1 VTLLSEWLQE
11 TQDLQLAQQLSKA
24 LETERDCEQRI
35 ALIQG
40 EAEAIKIAVEEK
52 RRIKAEAQA
61 KLDIERADE
70 EFARKLAADEVKY
83 FEDKKRQFEDDE
95 KYCYTLEEQEK
106 GRHAVPL
113 RVESKDEND
122 EEECK
127 DDATADTKGSYDDD
141 EKESYCDAKET
152 FREEKEASPVAKP
165 APVVDEDEEKE
176 GTPETLRQKKRAL
189 RSKLQ
194 RQRIEELPSSHPFKK
209 YNFNTLKEESVIS
222 KLWEK
227 ANVEIN
233 EIDESLCLTVQ
244 LPNIQKL
251 HIGMENHGK
260 LMKIHA
266 KRYLRKNKTSS
277 SSAVASLT
285 QLLSSDS
292 TQYQAEFVLDGE
304 ISVTTKDIYHEYYQE
319 YGTLFIY
326 IENICLDEDST
337 VSSSNILGKGK
348 NLLNSFKKNFL
359 RIFNKN

>member
-1 VTLLSEWLQE
+1 
-11 TQDLQLAQQLSKA
+11 LAQELAKA

-35 ALIQG
+35 ALIHG
-40 EAEAIKIAVEEK
+40 EAEAVRIAVEEK

-61 KLDIERADE
+61 KLDIEKADE

-95 KYCYTLEEQEK
+95 KYCYELDQQEK
-106 GRHAVPL
+106 GRQKAVPS
-113 RVESKDEND
+113 RAESKDEND
-122 EEECK
+122 EQECK
-127 DDATADTKGSYDDD
+127 DGDTADTKGSYEDCD
-141 EKESYCDAKET
+141 EKESYCDAKEV
-152 FREEKEASPVAKP
+152 FREEKEVYPVT
-165 APVVDEDEEKE
+165 APPSIVDEEEEKE
-176 GTPETLRQKKRAL
+176 DEDDEVTPETSRQKKRAL

-194 RQRIEELPSSHPFKK
+194 RQRIEELPSTHPFKK
-209 YNFNTLKEESVIS
+209 YNFNIMKEESIIS

-233 EIDESLCLTVQ
+233 ELQESLCLTVQ

-260 LMKIHA
+260 TMKIQA
-266 KRYLRKNKTSS
+266 KRYLRKNKNSSSSS

-285 QLLSSDS
+285 NLLSSDS
-292 TQYQAEFVLDGE
+292 TQYHAEFVLDGE

-326 IENICLDEDST
+326 IENICLDEDGS
-337 VSSSNILGKGK
+337 SSSNILGKGK

-359 RIFNKN
+359 RIFNNN